1 MGKPLVKWIF
11 GIPRMRWE
19 DKIFDESQVNKLY
32 SYIERQGDA
41 LFLKV
46 ISYSILHVGVC

>member
-19 DKIFDESQVNKLY
+19 DKSFDESQVNKLY
-32 SYIERQGDA
+32 SYNESQRAAQ
-41 LFLKV
+41 FLKV
-46 ISYSILHVGVC
+46 I